1 MPEQSKN
8 IEHKNQSKLR
18 HGKKVNSLGITI
30 DHSDRSAG
38 LKKTIIGKNDP
49 DSFSKNSVQ
58 EFAAIID
65 KVILSSTMN
74 SEEKLRNMI
83 LLQTLYSIKALNLNS
98 QSPETIYQSEIFRL
112 YEKAVESIKDY
123 YLNIFLCCRNDGIMF
138 TEKNHEKLFQLIQE
152 SILNQY
158 LKYYKTGEISAMLDY
173 MDEVFE
179 KIITQNNK

>member
-1 MPEQSKN
+1 MPEQRKN

-38 LKKTIIGKNDP
+38 YKKTIIGKKDP
-49 DSFSKNSVQ
+49 DSFPKNSVK
-58 EFAAIID
+58 EFVAIID
-65 KVILSSTMN
+65 KVIFSSTMN

-83 LLQTLYSIKALNLNS
+83 LLQTLYLIKALNSSS
-98 QSPETIYQSEIFRL
+98 QSPEIIYQSEVLKL

-123 YLNIFLCCRNDGIMF
+123 YLQIFICCKHDGIMF
-138 TEKNHEKLFQLIQE
+138 TEKNYEKLFQLIQD